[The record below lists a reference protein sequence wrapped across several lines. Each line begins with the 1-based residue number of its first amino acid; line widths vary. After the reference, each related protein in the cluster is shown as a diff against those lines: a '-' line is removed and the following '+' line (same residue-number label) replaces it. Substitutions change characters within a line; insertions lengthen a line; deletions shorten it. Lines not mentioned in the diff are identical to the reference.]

1 MFIFRQSTN
10 IISEGLIRYT
20 VKPGFVSF
28 LTFLSVFEEMLNIE
42 IFCVC
47 TGPTEL
53 CGRFRVVT
61 DDRTADLT
69 VVHFVFILHSVSKSS
84 PDRPATTD
92 QLRQMTTGYST
103 HGWITQRAY
112 RAQAQGP
119 KGLRE
124 GGGWRVEG
132 RPLSQSEVTVFNF
145 GVSNT
150 EGMSTTFSLKM

>member
-1 MFIFRQSTN
+1 MESLYYNIQSQSDHIKVINMFIFCQSTN

-28 LTFLSVFEEMLNIE
+28 LSVSEEMLNIE

-53 CGRFRVVT
+53 CGQLRVVT

-132 RPLSQSEVTVFNF
+132 GGL
-145 GVSNT
+145 
-150 EGMSTTFSLKM
+150 

>member
-1 MFIFRQSTN
+1 MFIFCQSTN

-28 LTFLSVFEEMLNIE
+28 LSVSEEMLNIE

-53 CGRFRVVT
+53 CGQLRVVT

-124 GGGWRVEG
+124 GGGWRG
-132 RPLSQSEVTVFNF
+132 GL
-145 GVSNT
+145 
-150 EGMSTTFSLKM
+150 

>member
-1 MFIFRQSTN
+1 MFIFCQSTN
-10 IISEGLIRYT
+10 IISEGLIRYD

-28 LTFLSVFEEMLNIE
+28 LSVSEEMLNIE
-42 IFCVC
+42 IFCVS

-53 CGRFRVVT
+53 CGRLRVVT

-124 GGGWRVEG
+124 GGGEASK
-132 RPLSQSEVTVFNF
+132 PE
-145 GVSNT
+145 
-150 EGMSTTFSLKM
+150 